1 MSKQGKKYTPDFKAK
16 VELELLEGDLT
27 LNQVSSKYGITPK
40 SLKEWK
46 STFLSNASL
55 AFNVDHAVSGYKEE
69 LAAKDKEVN
78 ELHRQLGKRT
88 AELEWAA

>member
-16 VELELLEGDLT
+16 VVLELLDGDLT

-55 AFNVDHAVSGYKEE
+55 AFNLDRAVSGYKVIYPTF
-69 LAAKDKEVN
+69 LRQVVVDKSIVLSN
-78 ELHRQLGKRT
+78 CMGVM
-88 AELEWAA
+88 